1 LTSKKKYGKIN
12 NNQTINKT
20 RRNKMSK
27 SLRSITNDV
36 ERRSVIS
43 RRLSN
48 GKNVKGL
55 GYWAAVDAEK
65 REQEKKGKNTGLTP
79 RDVIKVVIGE

>member
-1 LTSKKKYGKIN
+1 
-12 NNQTINKT
+12 
-20 RRNKMSK
+20 MAK

-36 ERRSVIS
+36 ERKSVIS

-65 REQEKKGKNTGLTP
+65 REQEKKGKPVVGLTP
-79 RDVIKVVIGE
+79 RDVIKAVIGE